1 MPRDFCL
8 FAMHTANEKTVMLIF
23 SLISETR
30 VVMMRGWLC
39 HGHEQAE
46 EEGWR
51 KACRAQWPVLMASQ
65 TRAAGHGWHDVGVR
79 ALEERAAWERISG
92 LCLQLAATCGY
103 RCSALWE
110 QSSDNRVIL
119 AQILLILRASRHCC
133 CYCRYSVISS
143 LWLCDSE
150 LLSRSSS
157 VGAIFLSRAV
167 GRDGRSATTVGFCC
181 LTAVSQK
188 HEM

>member
-1 MPRDFCL
+1 MPRGFCL

-30 VVMMRGWLC
+30 VVKMMRGRVC
-39 HGHEQAE
+39 HGHKQAK

-51 KACRAQWPVLMASQ
+51 KACRVPWPASQ
-65 TRAAGHGWHDVGVR
+65 MRAAGRGWHDVGVR
-79 ALEERAAWERISG
+79 ALEERAVWERISG
-92 LCLQLAATCGY
+92 LCLQLAVTCCY

-110 QSSDNRVIL
+110 QSGDNRVIL

-133 CYCRYSVISS
+133 CYCHYSVISS
-143 LWLCDSE
+143 LWLCDSK
-150 LLSRSSS
+150 LLSCSSS

-167 GRDGRSATTVGFCC
+167 GRDGHSATTVGFCC

-188 HEM
+188 HDM